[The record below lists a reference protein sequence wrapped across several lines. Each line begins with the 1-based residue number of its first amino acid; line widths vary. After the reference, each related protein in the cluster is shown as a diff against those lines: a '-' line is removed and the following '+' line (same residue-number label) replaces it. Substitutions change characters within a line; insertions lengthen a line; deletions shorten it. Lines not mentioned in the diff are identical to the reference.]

1 MKKLFNF
8 TCVTLVSDARQ
19 WFEAHK
25 MTNKKTL
32 YDVINN
38 QESIINTIKTLE
50 KHVTDIRTRQITL
63 EAVKK
68 QMSLMLLLSVN

>member
-1 MKKLFNF
+1 MK
-8 TCVTLVSDARQ
+8 
-19 WFEAHK
+19 
-25 MTNKKTL
+25 NKKTL